1 METAVRKKF
10 SIKKVLFYLL
20 IAAILVI
27 SMLPILWAVLLSFKT
42 NNEIVNA
49 PLALPDLWSFGNYQ
63 RAVDTIDFGRMY
75 FNTIFIVVIATF
87 FSVAITFMSSFAI
100 ARMTFKRKN
109 TADYLYFYLLMG
121 IAIPVYVLLF
131 PIYRID
137 SLLGIL
143 GTRLGLILP
152 YIAVNISFNTLLF
165 VGFLR
170 GIPEEL
176 EEAAVIDGCR
186 LVGLCTRVV
195 IPVMKPTFVT
205 IVIFN
210 AVYIYN
216 EFPFASTFIQNDRL
230 NTVSLMTSMFK
241 GQYSMDFTKVYYWR
255 NDGGSS
261 ERLATFW
268 WVKECAKARKLYQKS
283 KREKHQQ
290 MN

>member
-1 METAVRKKF
+1 
-10 SIKKVLFYLL
+10 
-20 IAAILVI
+20 
-27 SMLPILWAVLLSFKT
+27 
-42 NNEIVNA
+42 
-49 PLALPDLWSFGNYQ
+49 
-63 RAVDTIDFGRMY
+63 
-75 FNTIFIVVIATF
+75 
-87 FSVAITFMSSFAI
+87 MSSFAI

-109 TADYLYFYLLMG
+109 TADYIYFYLLMG
-121 IAIPVYVLLF
+121 ISIPVYVLLF

-143 GTRLGLILP
+143 DTRVGLILP

-176 EEAAVIDGCR
+176 EEAAIIDGCR
-186 LVGLCTRVV
+186 LWDLCTKVV
-195 IPVMKPTFVT
+195 IPVMKPTFIT

-241 GQYSMDFTKVYYWR
+241 GQYSMDYSGIIAASLMIMLPELIFYMFLQKYII
-255 NDGGSS
+255 GGMT
-261 ERLATFW
+261 AGA
-268 WVKECAKARKLYQKS
+268 VKG
-283 KREKHQQ
+283 
-290 MN
+290 

>member
-20 IAAILVI
+20 ITAILVI

-100 ARMTFKRKN
+100 ARMTFKKKN

-186 LVGLCTRVV
+186 LAGLCTRVV

-241 GQYSMDFTKVYYWR
+241 GQYSMDYSGIIAASLMIMLPELVFYVFLQKYII
-255 NDGGSS
+255 GGMT
-261 ERLATFW
+261 AGA
-268 WVKECAKARKLYQKS
+268 VKG
-283 KREKHQQ
+283 
-290 MN
+290 

>member
-1 METAVRKKF
+1 MKKNF
-10 SIKKVLFYLL
+10 SFKGILCNLL
-20 IAAILVI
+20 VTAILAALL
-27 SMLPILWAVLLSFKT
+27 LPILWSILLSFKT
-42 NNEIVNA
+42 NNEIVNT
-49 PLALPDLWSFGNYQ
+49 PLALPDTWNFGNYQ
-63 RAVDTIDFGRMY
+63 RAVDTIDFGMMY
-75 FNTIFIVVIATF
+75 FNTVFIVLIATF
-87 FSVAITFMSSFAI
+87 FSVVITFMSSFAI

-109 TADYLYFYLLMG
+109 TADYIYFYLLMG
-121 IAIPVYVLLF
+121 ISIPVYVLLF

-143 GTRLGLILP
+143 DTRVGLILP

-176 EEAAVIDGCR
+176 EEAAIIDGCR
-186 LVGLCTRVV
+186 LWDLCTKVV
-195 IPVMKPTFVT
+195 IPVMKPTFIT

-241 GQYSMDFTKVYYWR
+241 GQYSMDYSGIIAASLMIMLPELIFYMFLQKYII
-255 NDGGSS
+255 GGMT
-261 ERLATFW
+261 AGA
-268 WVKECAKARKLYQKS
+268 VKG
-283 KREKHQQ
+283 
-290 MN
+290 

>member
-1 METAVRKKF
+1 MKKNF
-10 SIKKVLFYLL
+10 SFKGILFYLL
-20 IAAILVI
+20 VTAILAALL
-27 SMLPILWAVLLSFKT
+27 LPILWSILLSFKT
-42 NNEIVNA
+42 NNEIVNT
-49 PLALPDLWSFGNYQ
+49 PLALLDTWNFGNYQ
-63 RAVDTIDFGRMY
+63 RAVDTIDFGMMY
-75 FNTIFIVVIATF
+75 FNTVFIVLIATF
-87 FSVAITFMSSFAI
+87 FSVVITFMSSFAI

-109 TADYLYFYLLMG
+109 TADYIYFYLLMG
-121 IAIPVYVLLF
+121 ISIPVYVLLF

-143 GTRLGLILP
+143 DTRVGLILP

-176 EEAAVIDGCR
+176 EEAAIIDGCR
-186 LVGLCTRVV
+186 IWDLCTKVV
-195 IPVMKPTFVT
+195 IPVMKPTFIT

-241 GQYSMDFTKVYYWR
+241 GQYSMDYSGIIAASLMIMLPELIFYMFLQKYII
-255 NDGGSS
+255 GGMT
-261 ERLATFW
+261 AGA
-268 WVKECAKARKLYQKS
+268 VKG
-283 KREKHQQ
+283 
-290 MN
+290 

>member
-1 METAVRKKF
+1 MVT
-10 SIKKVLFYLL
+10 
-20 IAAILVI
+20 AILAALL
-27 SMLPILWAVLLSFKT
+27 LPILWSILLSFKT
-42 NNEIVNA
+42 NNEIVNT
-49 PLALPDLWSFGNYQ
+49 PLALPDTWNFGNYQ
-63 RAVDTIDFGRMY
+63 RAVDTIDFGMMY
-75 FNTIFIVVIATF
+75 FNTVFIVLIATF
-87 FSVAITFMSSFAI
+87 FSVVITFMSSFAI

-109 TADYLYFYLLMG
+109 TADYIYFYLLMG
-121 IAIPVYVLLF
+121 ISIPVYVLLF

-143 GTRLGLILP
+143 GTRVGLILP

-176 EEAAVIDGCR
+176 EEAAIIDGCR
-186 LVGLCTRVV
+186 LWDLCTKVV
-195 IPVMKPTFVT
+195 IPVMKPTFIT

-241 GQYSMDFTKVYYWR
+241 GQYSMDYSGIIAASLMIMLPELIFYMFLQKYII
-255 NDGGSS
+255 GGMT
-261 ERLATFW
+261 AGA
-268 WVKECAKARKLYQKS
+268 VKG
-283 KREKHQQ
+283 
-290 MN
+290 

>member
-1 METAVRKKF
+1 MKKDF
-10 SIKKVLFYLL
+10 SFKGILFYLL
-20 IAAILVI
+20 VTAILAALL
-27 SMLPILWAVLLSFKT
+27 LPILWSILLSFKT
-42 NNEIVNA
+42 NNEIVNT
-49 PLALPDLWSFGNYQ
+49 PLALPDTWNFGNYQ
-63 RAVDTIDFGRMY
+63 RAVDTIDFGMMY
-75 FNTIFIVVIATF
+75 FNTVFIVLIATF
-87 FSVAITFMSSFAI
+87 FSVVITFMSSFAI

-109 TADYLYFYLLMG
+109 TADYIYFYLLMG
-121 IAIPVYVLLF
+121 ISIPVYVLLF

-143 GTRLGLILP
+143 GTRVGLILP

-176 EEAAVIDGCR
+176 EEAAIIDGCR
-186 LVGLCTRVV
+186 IWDLCTKVV
-195 IPVMKPTFVT
+195 IPVMKPTFIT

-241 GQYSMDFTKVYYWR
+241 GQYSMDYSGIIAASLMIMLPELIFYMFLQKYII
-255 NDGGSS
+255 GGMT
-261 ERLATFW
+261 AGA
-268 WVKECAKARKLYQKS
+268 VKG
-283 KREKHQQ
+283 
-290 MN
+290 